1 MGHKG
6 EKCQFNTLIL
16 LKRKAQ
22 QQRQRRQYLPFFALN
37 ITYNAI
43 FFRQEIVAHIAVAIE
58 RAVMIPFGNNN
69 NREKTKLFGCVCAVN
84 MVHTFKRNGS
94 AQMGK
99 KVK

>member
-37 ITYNAI
+37 ITYNGI
-43 FFRQEIVAHIAVAIE
+43 LFLQEIVAHIAVAIE

-69 NREKTKLFGCVCAVN
+69 NREKTKLFGCVCSEHGTHV
-84 MVHTFKRNGS
+84 
-94 AQMGK
+94 
-99 KVK
+99 

>member
-1 MGHKG
+1 MSVQHAD
-6 EKCQFNTLIL
+6 FI
-16 LKRKAQ
+16 KAKSTTTAAAAAVFT
-22 QQRQRRQYLPFFALN
+22 FFALN

-43 FFRQEIVAHIAVAIE
+43 LFRQEIVAHIAVAIE